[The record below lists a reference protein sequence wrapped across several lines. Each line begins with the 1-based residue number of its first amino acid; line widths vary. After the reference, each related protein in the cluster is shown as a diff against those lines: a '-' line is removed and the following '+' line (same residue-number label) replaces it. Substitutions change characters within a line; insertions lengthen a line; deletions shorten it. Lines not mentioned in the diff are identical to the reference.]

1 MLGVGSVGA
10 VPAGAAG
17 TASAPRGSVVPQLH
31 TAIVER
37 LRARIE
43 LCRRHHSTC
52 ETRYRRGQAE
62 TSDREREATLQ
73 LLSIVQQGPGNR
85 KTKGTRSGT
94 QHALEYSR
102 VNGEQKPRISSDAE
116 SKLSTRIA
124 LQGSLRRKIEGPSG
138 YTPKQNGLSCMGTTP
153 DFKRVRME
161 TISLLPSSSAVDS
174 GQSQSLGG
182 PLSLSHTLQPKDPF
196 MMPLGVGSDLFN
208 MTLRDVKKEPADIQT
223 CGHSLTD
230 PAMAVFEFKDEAGGP
245 IDPELQDLFDELT
258 KSVPPLNDLEL
269 EKMLKQDDEFGLDLG
284 RPSSASAA
292 HPCPHLDKPIKTE
305 YSPDFGQV
313 PGSSP
318 QLRPASAGPSFSM
331 ATTALATSPAVL
343 GHMARGHVSQASATA
358 SRGLP
363 AWPEISHAEQ
373 LKQMAANQQPKQPPN
388 ALIHH
393 QQHNQAARLQ
403 NWPSAMDPNSNP
415 FGQEIIATPSLLRQ
429 PGIGPQ
435 SSGQGKGVANCL
447 FKPSGYNQTNSTDIK
462 ALRTRPRLNFTTKA
476 STITSHVAGSQ
487 SKPSIQNPESRSE
500 AICSCVVL
508 QFASISWTVP
518 CTSCT
523 LQSSYQSYS
532 NQDVN
537 SNPAVM
543 HYQSY
548 SNQDVNSNPSYSNPD
563 EKFNTQDQF
572 NRHLTRPP
580 PDYKHPQGAVGV
592 QHSNLYPG
600 TNSLQLKCIF
610 TEHFKLSH
618 TIMCTGLTSS
628 PVMSNGSD
636 QSHIQALSCHMHNGQ
651 RVKVV
656 PNSGDRRFHVRSDP
670 HSSPLEVQTC
680 ASKLHQQPNSQV
692 QIAIHQNKPQFQGS
706 NTQVVTFQS
715 GIVSTTQHSRTSAS
729 QDTPLGQGL
738 DGITTPMSRETSWGT
753 APEKSRTLPVLDV
766 KRHQSTATPQ
776 SDQTNGHFGQRPP
789 FGPPNQV
796 APLSGQIPL
805 NSASRSSVPRAS
817 HVRIHTL
824 PGIGSLNQSSPEQQG
839 PGTFQNSQ
847 AGRLT
852 FDFLQDGDNT
862 LPGINADSDFIDS
875 LLKSTSGNDDWM
887 KDINLEE
894 ILGGQS

>member
-1 MLGVGSVGA
+1 M
-10 VPAGAAG
+10 
-17 TASAPRGSVVPQLH
+17 Q
-31 TAIVER
+31 
-37 LRARIE
+37 
-43 LCRRHHSTC
+43 
-52 ETRYRRGQAE
+52 
-62 TSDREREATLQ
+62 
-73 LLSIVQQGPGNR
+73 
-85 KTKGTRSGT
+85 
-94 QHALEYSR
+94 
-102 VNGEQKPRISSDAE
+102 
-116 SKLSTRIA
+116 
-124 LQGSLRRKIEGPSG
+124 
-138 YTPKQNGLSCMGTTP
+138 
-153 DFKRVRME
+153 
-161 TISLLPSSSAVDS
+161 SSSC
-174 GQSQSLGG
+174 
-182 PLSLSHTLQPKDPF
+182 LQPK
-196 MMPLGVGSDLFN
+196 PLSQHVPVNLKI
-208 MTLRDVKKEPADIQT
+208 TQQRQ
-223 CGHSLTD
+223 
-230 PAMAVFEFKDEAGGP
+230 AMAHTTHLSANSRLV
-245 IDPELQDLFDELT
+245 ELC
-258 KSVPPLNDLEL
+258 VP
-269 EKMLKQDDEFGLDLG
+269 Q
-284 RPSSASAA
+284 
-292 HPCPHLDKPIKTE
+292 C
-305 YSPDFGQV
+305 
-313 PGSSP
+313 
-318 QLRPASAGPSFSM
+318 
-331 ATTALATSPAVL
+331 
-343 GHMARGHVSQASATA
+343 SATL
-358 SRGLP
+358 STQQK
-363 AWPEISHAEQ
+363 HAGKGQRQ
-373 LKQMAANQQPKQPPN
+373 LSQP
-388 ALIHH
+388 
-393 QQHNQAARLQ
+393 QH
-403 NWPSAMDPNSNP
+403 
-415 FGQEIIATPSLLRQ
+415 
-429 PGIGPQ
+429 Q
-435 SSGQGKGVANCL
+435 SSD
-447 FKPSGYNQTNSTDIK
+447 T
-462 ALRTRPRLNFTTKA
+462 
-476 STITSHVAGSQ
+476 
-487 SKPSIQNPESRSE
+487 
-500 AICSCVVL
+500 
-508 QFASISWTVP
+508 
-518 CTSCT
+518 
-523 LQSSYQSYS
+523 
-532 NQDVN
+532 
-537 SNPAVM
+537 
-543 HYQSY
+543 
-548 SNQDVNSNPSYSNPD
+548 

-592 QHSNLYPG
+592 QHSNLYP
-600 TNSLQLKCIF
+600 
-610 TEHFKLSH
+610 
-618 TIMCTGLTSS
+618 GLTSS

-839 PGTFQNSQ
+839 CMSTFVGSTAESPGTFQNSQ

>member
-1 MLGVGSVGA
+1 MS
-10 VPAGAAG
+10 
-17 TASAPRGSVVPQLH
+17 
-31 TAIVER
+31 
-37 LRARIE
+37 
-43 LCRRHHSTC
+43 
-52 ETRYRRGQAE
+52 
-62 TSDREREATLQ
+62 
-73 LLSIVQQGPGNR
+73 
-85 KTKGTRSGT
+85 
-94 QHALEYSR
+94 LE
-102 VNGEQKPRISSDAE
+102 
-116 SKLSTRIA
+116 

-343 GHMARGHVSQASATA
+343 GHMARGHVPQASATA

-487 SKPSIQNPESRSE
+487 SKPSIQNPESTESQN
-500 AICSCVVL
+500 I
-508 QFASISWTVP
+508 QFQLTM
-518 CTSCT
+518 
-523 LQSSYQSYS
+523 QSSSCLQPKPLSQHVPVNLKITQQRQYS
-532 NQDVN
+532 ESSPFLLV
-537 SNPAVM
+537 
-543 HYQSY
+543 
-548 SNQDVNSNPSYSNPD
+548 
-563 EKFNTQDQF
+563 
-572 NRHLTRPP
+572 R
-580 PDYKHPQGAVGV
+580 
-592 QHSNLYPG
+592 
-600 TNSLQLKCIF
+600 
-610 TEHFKLSH
+610 
-618 TIMCTGLTSS
+618 GLTSS

-839 PGTFQNSQ
+839 CMSTFVGSTAESPGTFQNSQ